1 VSNNFFRAAVVLIVF
16 TSAGCVGP
24 QSNIASTVAD
34 TGINVDYLFGSRRTT
49 SQVINPTTDDAE
61 YSDYRQWKLW
71 QDFLAYQEWRRLNQ

>member
-1 VSNNFFRAAVVLIVF
+1 VSNNCFRAVVVLIAF
-16 TSAGCVGP
+16 ASAGCVGP
-24 QSNIASTVAD
+24 QSNIASTAD

-49 SQVINPTTDDAE
+49 SQVINPTTSDAE